1 MNLRDLFGF
10 GAKFK
15 KKTYS
20 RTLTKSIPM
29 LQPEHGFYEE
39 NVLERRQVQ
48 DCYPNEK
55 NGGGSC

>member
-1 MNLRDLFGF
+1 
-10 GAKFK
+10 
-15 KKTYS
+15 
-20 RTLTKSIPM
+20 M
-29 LQPEHGFYEE
+29 LQPKHGFYEE